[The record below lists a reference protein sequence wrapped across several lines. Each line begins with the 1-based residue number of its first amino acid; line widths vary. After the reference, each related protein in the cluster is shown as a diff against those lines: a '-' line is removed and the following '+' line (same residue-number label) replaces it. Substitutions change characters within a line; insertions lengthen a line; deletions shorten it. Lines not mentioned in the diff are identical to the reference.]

1 MSWFGWV
8 RVAVVAL
15 LSAALGFLAP
25 TFPAAA
31 APGDITLT
39 GTISSISGAQF
50 REVSIHHYAR
60 RSGASEFFT
69 ARRILHT
76 YVDLAV
82 MWVDLMVGARFRG
95 NGL

>member
-15 LSAALGFLAP
+15 LSAALGFLTP

-39 GTISSISGAQF
+39 GTISSISGAEF
-50 REVSIHHYAR
+50 R
-60 RSGASEFFT
+60 
-69 ARRILHT
+69 
-76 YVDLAV
+76 
-82 MWVDLMVGARFRG
+82 
-95 NGL
+95 